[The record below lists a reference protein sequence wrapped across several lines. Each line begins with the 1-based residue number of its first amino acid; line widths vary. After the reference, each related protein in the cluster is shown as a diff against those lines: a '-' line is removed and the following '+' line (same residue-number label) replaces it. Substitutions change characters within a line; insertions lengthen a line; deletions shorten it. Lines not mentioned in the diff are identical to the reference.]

1 MKKLIILML
10 VTITMMACSK
20 EDKFRRQ
27 LSGVYE
33 VQEYRQEFY
42 NDGELSNTNSI
53 SDFGSIGLYDNDIN
67 PYNSISENLDTL
79 PHSWYQNGVG
89 VNGLPVGWYTDEV
102 NGETLNFFSEKESG
116 ESFFMTFTIEHG
128 KGKKAEWV
136 YVEITPSGKL
146 KYKEIWK
153 VRKL

>member
-1 MKKLIILML
+1 
-10 VTITMMACSK
+10 MMSCSK

-42 NDGELSNTNSI
+42 NDGELSNTTSI
-53 SDFGSIGLYDNDIN
+53 NDFGSIGLYDNDIN

-79 PHSWYQNGVG
+79 PHSWDQNGVG
-89 VNGLPVGWYTDEV
+89 VNGLTVGWYTDEV
-102 NGETLNFFSEKESG
+102 NGETLNFFSEKDNG

-128 KGKKAEWV
+128 KGKNAEWV
-136 YVEITPSGKL
+136 YVEITPFGKL

-153 VRKL
+153 VRKM

>member
-1 MKKLIILML
+1 MKKLIILTLIALTSSSCM
-10 VTITMMACSK
+10 K
-20 EDKFRRQ
+20 EQKFRRK

-33 VQEYRQEFY
+33 IQEYRQEFY
-42 NDGELSNTNSI
+42 NEGELSNTISI

-79 PHSWYQNGVG
+79 PYSWAQTGVG
-89 VNGLPVGWYTDEV
+89 VNGLTVGWYTDEV

-116 ESFFMTFTIEHG
+116 ESYFLTFTIENGRG
-128 KGKKAEWV
+128 KNAEWV
-136 YVEITPSGKL
+136 YVEINPSGKL

-153 VRKL
+153 VRKM